1 MAPRLLLP
9 PCCFSRFL
17 RRRRRR
23 ASERD
28 TGFENAARHPRDV
41 PPPTRGLHPG
51 NVKDRVIKM
60 MKSMLLLLIS
70 LGVVSG
76 RRTQLLKGLPATSTV
91 EENTAAGV
99 SVYNFNVTVSPLS
112 SEGVAKLPTIVNS
125 NPLTEAFDIEAKGD
139 LEYRVVTTGNPV
151 LDYETMPKRFDLQ
164 IFVED
169 TTGRTD
175 LNILTVQVTDKNE
188 RPVFRGN
195 MAIQT
200 VTIYVLEGTPPECIY
215 QVDAADPENAELKYS
230 LLPASVPFLVL
241 ESGAIFSTKEF
252 DYEKDP
258 HCYFLNIT
266 VTDPDG
272 LNSTKTVNI
281 NIININDERPYFTTR
296 QRIYRIPEEQSP
308 GTIVANITAKD
319 PDDEDSPSRLFYSIQ
334 SSEGYFSINPSTGVL
349 QVTGR
354 IDRDALPLWLHPN
367 VSVIVRVEDSP
378 SSGHTSEL
386 EITIIIDDINDNPP
400 ECNPSTFR
408 KEANENT
415 TAGTFLLDLRNYCKD
430 IDVDPSNNRFN
441 FTGLSGFGSNN
452 FALESAVSGRLVMTE
467 SIDLENPANLGIEV
481 YSLTVRVQDTAR
493 PNYSNIIYIYIRIK
507 PVNEFFP
514 VFSNLSY
521 EFNVL
526 EITRVGSSIGR
537 VNARDKD
544 WPPSVITYSIVAG
557 GGTRDYRNIFW
568 ISPTKGDVKILARL
582 DYETTQKHILTV
594 QASDQEKTAT
604 ASVTVSVLEVND
616 EEPVCSPNFYS
627 FQIPVSLAV
636 GTNVNGFRIECQ
648 DRDSDPRSFRYFINE
663 GNVNNHFTFS
673 PSAGSN
679 VSRLILASRFD
690 YDSGLDTNWIYRLR
704 VYITDDNLLS
714 ARDKT
719 THLIKTGT
727 VTLSIRVIPNPTTV
741 IATTPGFTVV
751 TKRENLYSESA
762 WYVPFVITLGGLLL
776 LGLLGYLGFLLM
788 TWVRTRCP
796 LAGKADSAS
805 LTNAPEKKKPK
816 KEVVVT
822 MTKLNTVFDG
832 EARDPVTG
840 KMYEFNT
847 RSGARRWKKSN
858 EPLQLAPAMQVT
870 SSATNHSGQGT
881 DRAEAPSKKEPSEK
895 RKELTAETK
904 PGAKPLAGQSQTPGQ
919 DGQRLQK
926 QKEDAEDRGLSSP
939 APPRHILTSPP
950 KMNTALPLSQ
960 P

>member
-1 MAPRLLLP
+1 
-9 PCCFSRFL
+9 
-17 RRRRRR
+17 
-23 ASERD
+23 
-28 TGFENAARHPRDV
+28 
-41 PPPTRGLHPG
+41 
-51 NVKDRVIKM
+51 
-60 MKSMLLLLIS
+60 
-70 LGVVSG
+70 
-76 RRTQLLKGLPATSTV
+76 
-91 EENTAAGV
+91 
-99 SVYNFNVTVSPLS
+99 
-112 SEGVAKLPTIVNS
+112 
-125 NPLTEAFDIEAKGD
+125 
-139 LEYRVVTTGNPV
+139 
-151 LDYETMPKRFDLQ
+151 MPKSFDLL

-169 TTGRTD
+169 ITGRTD
-175 LNILTVQVTDKNE
+175 LNTLTIQVTDKNE
-188 RPVFRGN
+188 HPVFRGN

-200 VTIYVLEGTPPECIY
+200 VTIHVLEGTPPEHIY

-230 LLPASVPFLVL
+230 LLPAPVPFLVL

-272 LNSTKTVNI
+272 LNSTRTVNV
-281 NIININDERPYFTTR
+281 NIININDERPYFTTK
-296 QRIYRIPEEQSP
+296 QRVYRIPEEQSP
-308 GTIVANITAKD
+308 GTVVANITAKD

-334 SSEGYFSINPSTGVL
+334 SSDRYFSINPSTGVL

-354 IDRDALPLWLHPN
+354 IDRDALPLRLHPN
-367 VSVIVRVEDSP
+367 ISLIVRVEDSP
-378 SSGHTSEL
+378 SSGHASEMD
-386 EITIIIDDINDNPP
+386 ITIIIDDINDNPP

-430 IDVDPSNNRFN
+430 IDVDSSNNQFN

-452 FALESAVSGRLVMTE
+452 FALESTVSGRLVMTE
-467 SIDLENPANLGIEV
+467 SIDLENSANLGVEV
-481 YSLTVRVQDTAR
+481 YSLTVRVQDIAC
-493 PNYSNIIYIYIRIK
+493 PNYSNMIYIYIRIK

-521 EFNVL
+521 EFNVP
-526 EITRVGSSIGR
+526 EIIKVGSSIGR

-557 GGTRDYRNIFW
+557 GGTRDYTNIFW

-594 QASDQEKTAT
+594 QASDQEKTTT
-604 ASVTVSVLEVND
+604 ASVTVNVLEVND

-636 GTNVNGFRIECQ
+636 GTNINGFRIECQ

-663 GNVNNHFTFS
+663 GNMNNHFTFS

-679 VSRLILASRFD
+679 TSRLILASRFD
-690 YDSGLDTNWIYRLR
+690 YESGLDKNWIYRLR
-704 VYITDDNLLS
+704 VYITDDNLLP
-714 ARDKT
+714 ARDKI

-741 IATTPGFTVV
+741 LTTTPGFTVV

-762 WYVPFVITLGGLLL
+762 WYVPLVITLGSLLL
-776 LGLLGYLGFLLM
+776 LGLLGYLGFLLA
-788 TWVRTRCP
+788 TWVRTCCP
-796 LAGKADSAS
+796 PAGKADSVS
-805 LTNAPEKKKPK
+805 LINAPEKKKLK

-858 EPLQLAPAMQVT
+858 EPLQSVPAMQVM
-870 SSATNHSGQGT
+870 SSATDDSDQGT
-881 DRAEAPSKKEPSEK
+881 DRAEAPSKNEPSEE
-895 RKELTAETK
+895 RKEPTAETK
-904 PGAKPLAGQSQTPGQ
+904 PAAKHSAT
-919 DGQRLQK
+919 DK
-926 QKEDAEDRGLSSP
+926 VC
-939 APPRHILTSPP
+939 
-950 KMNTALPLSQ
+950 
-960 P
+960 

>member
-1 MAPRLLLP
+1 
-9 PCCFSRFL
+9 
-17 RRRRRR
+17 
-23 ASERD
+23 
-28 TGFENAARHPRDV
+28 
-41 PPPTRGLHPG
+41 
-51 NVKDRVIKM
+51 
-60 MKSMLLLLIS
+60 
-70 LGVVSG
+70 G

-91 EENTAAGV
+91 EENAAAGV
-99 SVYNFNVTVSPLS
+99 SVYTFNVTALS
-112 SEGVAKLPTIVNS
+112 SEGVAILPIIVNS
-125 NPLTEAFDIEAKGD
+125 NPLAEAFDIESKGD

-151 LDYETMPKRFDLQ
+151 LDYETMPKSFDLQ

-188 RPVFRGN
+188 VPVFRGN

-200 VTIYVLEGTPPECIY
+200 VTIYVLEGTSPECIY
-215 QVDAADPENAELKYS
+215 QVNAADPENAELKYS
-230 LLPASVPFLVL
+230 LLPAPVPFLVS
-241 ESGAIFSTKEF
+241 ENGAIFSTKEF

-281 NIININDERPYFTTR
+281 NIININDERPYFTTK

-334 SSEGYFSINPSTGVL
+334 SSDRYFSINPSTGVL

-354 IDRDALPLWLHPN
+354 IDRDALPLQLHPN
-367 VSVIVRVEDSP
+367 ISVIVRVEDSP
-378 SSGHTSEL
+378 SGHHASEM

-415 TAGTFLLDLRNYCKD
+415 TAGTFLLGLRNYCKD
-430 IDVDPSNNRFN
+430 IDVDPSNNQFN

-452 FALESAVSGRLVMTE
+452 FALESTVPGRLVVTE
-467 SIDLENPANLGIEV
+467 SIDLENPANLGVEV
-481 YSLTVRVQDTAR
+481 YSLTVRVQDIAC
-493 PNYSNIIYIYIRIK
+493 PNYSSKYPFYTSFDIFLCYIIYIYIRIK

-521 EFNVL
+521 EFNVS
-526 EITRVGSSIGR
+526 EITKVGSSIGK

-557 GGTRDYRNIFW
+557 GGTRDYTNIFW

-582 DYETTQKHILTV
+582 DYETTQKHILIV

-604 ASVTVSVLEVND
+604 VSVTVNVLEVND

-627 FQIPVSLAV
+627 LQIPVSLAV
-636 GTNVNGFRIECQ
+636 GTSVNGFRIECQ

-663 GNVNNHFTFS
+663 GNVNNHFIFS

-679 VSRLILASRFD
+679 TSRLILASRFN
-690 YDSGLDTNWIYRLR
+690 YESGLDTNWIYRLR

-714 ARDKT
+714 ARDKA

-727 VTLSIRVIPNPTTV
+727 VALSIRVIPNPTTV
-741 IATTPGFTVV
+741 VATTPGFTVV

-776 LGLLGYLGFLLM
+776 LGLLGYLGFLLS

-796 LAGKADSAS
+796 LAGKADGTS
-805 LTNAPEKKKPK
+805 LIHCTFCLSSQ
-816 KEVVVT
+816 T

-847 RSGARRWKKSN
+847 QSGTRRWKKSS
-858 EPLQLAPAMQVT
+858 EPLQLAPAVQVT
-870 SSATNHSGQGT
+870 SSATDDGGQGT
-881 DRAEAPSKKEPSEK
+881 DRAKAPSKKELSEK
-895 RKELTAETK
+895 KELTAETK
-904 PGAKPLAGQSQTPGQ
+904 PAAKPSAGQSETPGQ
-919 DGQRLQK
+919 DGLRLQK
-926 QKEDAEDRGLSSP
+926 RKEESEVGGLSSP
-939 APPRHILTSPP
+939 APQGRY
-950 KMNTALPLSQ
+950 
-960 P
+960 

>member
-1 MAPRLLLP
+1 LA
-9 PCCFSRFL
+9 
-17 RRRRRR
+17 
-23 ASERD
+23 
-28 TGFENAARHPRDV
+28 
-41 PPPTRGLHPG
+41 
-51 NVKDRVIKM
+51 
-60 MKSMLLLLIS
+60 
-70 LGVVSG
+70 G

-91 EENTAAGV
+91 EENAAAGV
-99 SVYNFNVTVSPLS
+99 SVYTFNVTVSPLS
-112 SEGVAKLPTIVNS
+112 SEGVAILPTIVNS
-125 NPLTEAFDIEAKGD
+125 NPLTEAFDIESKGD

-151 LDYETMPKRFDLQ
+151 LDYETMPKSFDLQ

-169 TTGRTD
+169 TTGRSD

-215 QVDAADPENAELKYS
+215 QVDAADPENAELKTNSLLSSFQYS
-230 LLPASVPFLVL
+230 LLPAPVPFLVL

-281 NIININDERPYFTTR
+281 NIININDERPYFTTK

-308 GTIVANITAKD
+308 GTVVANITAKD

-334 SSEGYFSINPSTGVL
+334 SSDRYFSINPSTGVL

-354 IDRDALPLWLHPN
+354 INRDALPLRLHPN
-367 VSVIVRVEDSP
+367 ISLIVRVEDSP
-378 SSGHTSEL
+378 SSSHASEM
-386 EITIIIDDINDNPP
+386 EITIIVDDINDNPP

-408 KEANENT
+408 IEANENT
-415 TAGTFLLDLRNYCKD
+415 IAGTFLLDLRNYCKD
-430 IDVDPSNNRFN
+430 IDVDPSNNQFN

-452 FALESAVSGRLVMTE
+452 FALESTVSGRLVMTE
-467 SIDLENPANLGIEV
+467 SIDLENPANLGAEV
-481 YSLTVRVQDTAR
+481 YSLTVRVQDIAC

-514 VFSNLSY
+514 VFSNSSY
-521 EFNVL
+521 EFNVP
-526 EITRVGSSIGR
+526 EITKVGSSIGR

-544 WPPSVITYSIVAG
+544 WSPSVITYSIVAG
-557 GGTRDYRNIFW
+557 GGTKDYTNIFW

-604 ASVTVSVLEVND
+604 ASVTVNVLEVND

-636 GTNVNGFRIECQ
+636 GTNINGFRIECQ
-648 DRDSDPRSFRYFINE
+648 DRDSDPRSFRYIINE

-679 VSRLILASRFD
+679 TSRLILASRFD
-690 YDSGLDTNWIYRLR
+690 YDSGLDTNWIYRLH

-714 ARDKT
+714 ARDRT
-719 THLIKTGT
+719 TDIIKTGT

-741 IATTPGFTVV
+741 ITTTPGFTVV
-751 TKRENLYSESA
+751 TKMENLYSESA
-762 WYVPFVITLGGLLL
+762 WYVPFVITLGSLLL
-776 LGLLGYLGFLLM
+776 LGLLGYLGFLLA
-788 TWVRTRCP
+788 TWVRTCCP
-796 LAGKADSAS
+796 PAGKAGDV
-805 LTNAPEKKKPK
+805 LLINAAEKKKPK
-816 KEVVVT
+816 KDVIVT

-840 KMYEFNT
+840 KIYEFNT
-847 RSGARRWKKSN
+847 HSGARRWK
-858 EPLQLAPAMQVT
+858 
-870 SSATNHSGQGT
+870 
-881 DRAEAPSKKEPSEK
+881 
-895 RKELTAETK
+895 
-904 PGAKPLAGQSQTPGQ
+904 
-919 DGQRLQK
+919 
-926 QKEDAEDRGLSSP
+926 
-939 APPRHILTSPP
+939 
-950 KMNTALPLSQ
+950 
-960 P
+960 

>member
-1 MAPRLLLP
+1 
-9 PCCFSRFL
+9 
-17 RRRRRR
+17 
-23 ASERD
+23 
-28 TGFENAARHPRDV
+28 
-41 PPPTRGLHPG
+41 
-51 NVKDRVIKM
+51 
-60 MKSMLLLLIS
+60 
-70 LGVVSG
+70 
-76 RRTQLLKGLPATSTV
+76 
-91 EENTAAGV
+91 
-99 SVYNFNVTVSPLS
+99 
-112 SEGVAKLPTIVNS
+112 
-125 NPLTEAFDIEAKGD
+125 
-139 LEYRVVTTGNPV
+139 
-151 LDYETMPKRFDLQ
+151 
-164 IFVED
+164 
-169 TTGRTD
+169 
-175 LNILTVQVTDKNE
+175 
-188 RPVFRGN
+188 
-195 MAIQT
+195 
-200 VTIYVLEGTPPECIY
+200 
-215 QVDAADPENAELKYS
+215 YS

-281 NIININDERPYFTTR
+281 NIININDERPYFTIK

-334 SSEGYFSINPSTGVL
+334 SSDRYFSINPLTGVL

-354 IDRDALPLWLHPN
+354 IDRDALPLRLHPN
-367 VSVIVRVEDSP
+367 ISVIVQVEDSP
-378 SSGHTSEL
+378 SGGHASEM

-408 KEANENT
+408 KEANENM

-452 FALESAVSGRLVMTE
+452 FALESTVPGRLVMTE
-467 SIDLENPANLGIEV
+467 SIDLENPANLGVEV
-481 YSLTVRVQDTAR
+481 YSLTVRVQDIAY

-521 EFNVL
+521 EFNVP
-526 EITRVGSSIGR
+526 EITKGTEDPAKVHRSAKITPACPVEKLSSATAEYGEAAA

-544 WPPSVITYSIVAG
+544 WPPSVITYSIAAG
-557 GGTRDYRNIFW
+557 GGTRDYTNIFW
-568 ISPTKGDVKILARL
+568 ISPTKGHVKILARL

-604 ASVTVSVLEVND
+604 ASVTVNVLEVND

-636 GTNVNGFRIECQ
+636 GTNINGFRIECQ

-673 PSAGSN
+673 PHAGSN
-679 VSRLILASRFD
+679 TSRLILASRFD
-690 YDSGLDTNWIYRLR
+690 YESGLDTNWIYRLR

-714 ARDKT
+714 ARDKAA
-719 THLIKTGT
+719 HLIKTGT

-762 WYVPFVITLGGLLL
+762 WYVPFVITLGSLLL
-776 LGLLGYLGFLLM
+776 LGLLGYLGFLLA

-796 LAGKADSAS
+796 PAGKADG
-805 LTNAPEKKKPK
+805 T
-816 KEVVVT
+816 
-822 MTKLNTVFDG
+822 
-832 EARDPVTG
+832 
-840 KMYEFNT
+840 
-847 RSGARRWKKSN
+847 
-858 EPLQLAPAMQVT
+858 PL
-870 SSATNHSGQGT
+870 
-881 DRAEAPSKKEPSEK
+881 
-895 RKELTAETK
+895 
-904 PGAKPLAGQSQTPGQ
+904 
-919 DGQRLQK
+919 
-926 QKEDAEDRGLSSP
+926 
-939 APPRHILTSPP
+939 
-950 KMNTALPLSQ
+950 
-960 P
+960 

>member
-1 MAPRLLLP
+1 
-9 PCCFSRFL
+9 
-17 RRRRRR
+17 
-23 ASERD
+23 
-28 TGFENAARHPRDV
+28 
-41 PPPTRGLHPG
+41 
-51 NVKDRVIKM
+51 
-60 MKSMLLLLIS
+60 
-70 LGVVSG
+70 G
-76 RRTQLLKGLPATSTV
+76 RRSQLLKGLPATTTV
-91 EENTAAGV
+91 EENAAAGV
-99 SVYNFNVTVSPLS
+99 SVYTFNVTVSPLS
-112 SEGVAKLPTIVNS
+112 SEGVAIPTIVNS
-125 NPLTEAFDIEAKGD
+125 NPLTKAFDIEPKGD

-151 LDYETMPKRFDLQ
+151 LDYETMPKSFDLQ

-200 VTIYVLEGTPPECIY
+200 VVIYVLEGTPPECIY
-215 QVDAADPENAELKYS
+215 QVDAADPENAELNYS
-230 LLPASVPFLVL
+230 LLPAPVPFLVL
-241 ESGAIFSTKEF
+241 ESGAIFSTKEL

-272 LNSTKTVNI
+272 LSSSRTVTI
-281 NIININDERPYFTTR
+281 NIININDERPYFTTK
-296 QRIYRIPEEQSP
+296 QRVYRIPEEQSP
-308 GTIVANITAKD
+308 GTVVANITAKD
-319 PDDEDSPSRLFYSIQ
+319 PDDEDSSSRLFYSIQ
-334 SSEGYFSINPSTGVL
+334 SSDQYFSINPSTGVL
-349 QVTGR
+349 HVTGR
-354 IDRDALPLWLHPN
+354 IDRDAFPLRLHPN
-367 VSVIVRVEDSP
+367 ISVIVRVEDSP
-378 SSGHTSEL
+378 SGGHAREM

-400 ECNPSTFR
+400 GCNPSTFR
-408 KEANENT
+408 KEANENM
-415 TAGTFLLDLRNYCKD
+415 TAGTFLLGLRNYCKD

-441 FTGLSGFGSNN
+441 FTELSGFGSNN
-452 FALESAVSGRLVMTE
+452 FALESTVSGRLVMTE
-467 SIDLENPANLGIEV
+467 SIDLENPANLGVEV
-481 YSLTVRVQDTAR
+481 YSLTVRVQDIAC
-493 PNYSNIIYIYIRIK
+493 PNYSSKYPFYISFDIFLCYIIYIYIRIK

-521 EFNVL
+521 EFNVP
-526 EITRVGSSIGR
+526 EITKVGSSIGR

-544 WPPSVITYSIVAG
+544 WPSSVITYSIVAG
-557 GGTRDYRNIFW
+557 GGSRDYTNIFW

-582 DYETTQKHILTV
+582 DYETTQKHVLTV

-604 ASVTVSVLEVND
+604 ASVTVNVLEVND

-636 GTNVNGFRIECQ
+636 GTNINGFRIECQ

-679 VSRLILASRFD
+679 TSRLILASRFD

-714 ARDKT
+714 ARDKAT
-719 THLIKTGT
+719 YLIKTGT

-762 WYVPFVITLGGLLL
+762 WYVPFVITLGSLLL
-776 LGLLGYLGFLLM
+776 LGLLGYLGFLLA

-796 LAGKADSAS
+796 PAGKADSAPLIHFTFCLS
-805 LTNAPEKKKPK
+805 SQ
-816 KEVVVT
+816 T

-858 EPLQLAPAMQVT
+858 EPLQLEPAVQVT
-870 SSATNHSGQGT
+870 PSATDDSGQGT
-881 DRAEAPSKKEPSEK
+881 DRVEASSQKKPSEK
-895 RKELTAETK
+895 RKEPTAETK
-904 PGAKPLAGQSQTPGQ
+904 AAAKPLAGQSETSGQ
-919 DGQRLQK
+919 DGLRLQK
-926 QKEDAEDRGLSSP
+926 QKEESEDRGLSSS
-939 APPRHILTSPP
+939 APQGRY
-950 KMNTALPLSQ
+950 
-960 P
+960 

>member
-1 MAPRLLLP
+1 
-9 PCCFSRFL
+9 
-17 RRRRRR
+17 
-23 ASERD
+23 
-28 TGFENAARHPRDV
+28 
-41 PPPTRGLHPG
+41 
-51 NVKDRVIKM
+51 
-60 MKSMLLLLIS
+60 
-70 LGVVSG
+70 G
-76 RRTQLLKGLPATSTV
+76 RRTHLLKGLPAMSTV
-91 EENTAAGV
+91 EENAAAGV
-99 SVYNFNVTVSPLS
+99 SVYTFNVTVSPLS
-112 SEGVAKLPTIVNS
+112 SEGVAILPTIVNS
-125 NPLTEAFDIEAKGD
+125 NPLTEAFDIESKGD

-151 LDYETMPKRFDLQ
+151 LDYETMPRSFDLQ

-169 TTGRTD
+169 TAGRTD
-175 LNILTVQVTDKNE
+175 LKTLTVRVTDKNE
-188 RPVFRGN
+188 RPVFLGN

-215 QVDAADPENAELKYS
+215 KVDAADPENAELKYS

-241 ESGAIFSTKEF
+241 ESGAIFSTKQF

-281 NIININDERPYFTTR
+281 NIININDERPYFTIK

-308 GTIVANITAKD
+308 GTIVASVTAKD
-319 PDDEDSPSRLFYSIQ
+319 PDDENSPSRLFYSIQ
-334 SSEGYFSINPSTGVL
+334 ASDRYFSINPSTGVL

-354 IDRDALPLWLHPN
+354 IDRDALPLQLHPN
-367 VSVIVRVEDSP
+367 ISVIVQVEDSP
-378 SSGHTSEL
+378 SGGHASKM

-452 FALESAVSGRLVMTE
+452 FALESTVSGRLVMTE
-467 SIDLENPANLGIEV
+467 GIDLENPANLGVEV
-481 YSLTVRVQDTAR
+481 YSLTVRVQDIA
-493 PNYSNIIYIYIRIK
+493 YIIYIYIRIK

-521 EFNVL
+521 EFNVS
-526 EITRVGSSIGR
+526 EITKVGSSIGR

-557 GGTRDYRNIFW
+557 GGTRDYTNIFW

-604 ASVTVSVLEVND
+604 ASVTVNVLEVND

-627 FQIPVSLAV
+627 FEIPVSLAV
-636 GTNVNGFRIECQ
+636 GTNINGFRIECQ

-663 GNVNNHFTFS
+663 GT
-673 PSAGSN
+673 
-679 VSRLILASRFD
+679 VSREPLSYCSPLIPQRTSAAVVFTHETIQRLCLYHYDLLATGPVLVHTAEALSMVAGMTLVC
-690 YDSGLDTNWIYRLR
+690 SKQ
-704 VYITDDNLLS
+704 YIPKEVLGI
-714 ARDKT
+714 AEGPR
-719 THLIKTGT
+719 
-727 VTLSIRVIPNPTTV
+727 TLSGRLS
-741 IATTPGFTVV
+741 PGFTLVV
-751 TKRENLYSESA
+751 KRENLYSESA
-762 WYVPFVITLGGLLL
+762 WYVPFVVTLGSLLL
-776 LGLLGYLGFLLM
+776 LGLLGYLGFLLA
-788 TWVRTRCP
+788 TWIHTGCP
-796 LAGKADSAS
+796 SAGKVDSTPLIHFTFCLS
-805 LTNAPEKKKPK
+805 SQ
-816 KEVVVT
+816 T
-822 MTKLNTVFDG
+822 MTKLNPVFDG

-847 RSGARRWKKSN
+847 RSGARRWKKSS
-858 EPLQLAPAMQVT
+858 EPLQLAPAVRVT
-870 SSATNHSGQGT
+870 SSAKDDGGQGT

-895 RKELTAETK
+895 REQPTAETK
-904 PGAKPLAGQSQTPGQ
+904 PAAKPWVGQSEAPEQ
-919 DGQRLQK
+919 DGLRLQK
-926 QKEDAEDRGLSSP
+926 QKEESEDRGLSSP
-939 APPRHILTSPP
+939 APQGRY
-950 KMNTALPLSQ
+950 
-960 P
+960 